1 MNIPKTNAMRILT
14 QAKIPYTVKTYTV
27 DENDLSGTK
36 VAAQIGMPFEQ
47 VYKTLVARGDQTGHL
62 VCLLPVDREID
73 LKRLAAVSGNKRVEL
88 IPAKD
93 LLETTGYIRGGCSPV
108 GMKRKFP
115 SYIDSAAQN
124 QLEIAVSA
132 GIRGCQLIV
141 EPQNLLKFLSAK
153 FVEACHE

>member
-1 MNIPKTNAMRILT
+1 MDIFPRTEIIHKSHHRPIPENDKSAK
-14 QAKIPYTVKTYTV
+14 KIP
-27 DENDLSGTK
+27 DINLMLS
-36 VAAQIGMPFEQ
+36 F
-47 VYKTLVARGDQTGHL
+47 HL

-124 QLEIAVSA
+124 QIEIAVSA